1 MTPINIR
8 DLQTLAKKRLPR
20 LLYDYLD
27 GGTHDELTLA
37 ANTADF
43 AHLRF
48 VPRVLNDVSKVDLST
63 TIFGEQ
69 LSMPLICGPVGSLG
83 VLSRLGD
90 IATAK
95 AAEACG
101 ITSCLS
107 TTAVSSV
114 EDVTAART
122 NPIWF
127 QLYVMNEPGH
137 HQELI
142 RRAKAAKCRALV
154 LTVDTAIPATR
165 ERDVRHGYTYTA
177 KMKPSNIIDMLTK
190 VRWMQDVLMGPKLSF
205 GSMPGGKGNFKRIMS
220 KAGGELIAK
229 DLTWESFKAIRSM
242 WDGPLVLKGILSPKD
257 AVTALNYGADGIV
270 VSNHGGRQLDGA
282 ISTIKALGPVVD
294 AVNDKAVVMMDG
306 GIRRGQDIVKALAMG
321 AKVCLIGRGYAY
333 GLAANG
339 QAGVEQSI
347 EILRNE
353 MSSIMGMLGCTN
365 VSQLD
370 RSLLHTGE
378 RDVLGHDRCNGAATH
393 SSDPSVARALAEA
406 ASYLR

>member
-1 MTPINIR
+1 VTPINIR
-8 DLQTLAKKRLPR
+8 DMQTLAKKRLPR

-27 GGTHDELTLA
+27 GGTHDELTLT
-37 ANTADF
+37 ANMSDF
-43 AHLRF
+43 AQLRF
-48 VPRVLNDVSKVDLST
+48 VPPVLSDVSEIDLST
-63 TIFGEQ
+63 TIFGEK

-107 TTAVSSV
+107 TAAVSSV
-114 EDVTAART
+114 EDVTAARK

-137 HQELI
+137 YQELI
-142 RRAKAAKCRALV
+142 RRAKAARCRALV
-154 LTVDTAIPATR
+154 LTVDCAIPATR

-177 KMKPSNIIDMLTK
+177 KVKPSNIIDMLTRL
-190 VRWMQDVLMGPKLSF
+190 RWMQDVLMGPKLSF
-205 GSMPGGKGNFKRIMS
+205 GSLPGGKGNFKRIMA
-220 KAGGELIAK
+220 KAGGGMIAK
-229 DLTWESFKAIRSM
+229 NLTWDSFKAIRSM
-242 WDGPLVLKGILSPKD
+242 WDGPLVLKGILSPQD
-257 AVTALNYGADGIV
+257 AVMAVNYGADGIV

-282 ISTIKALGPVVD
+282 ISSIMALGPVVD

-321 AKVCLIGRGYAY
+321 AKACLIGRGYAY

-339 QAGVEQSI
+339 EAGVEKSI
-347 EILRNE
+347 EILRKE
-353 MSSIMGMLGCTN
+353 MMSTMGMLGCTS
-365 VSQLD
+365 VTQVG
-370 RSLLHTGE
+370 RGLLHTGQW
-378 RDVLGHDRCNGAATH
+378 RF
-393 SSDPSVARALAEA
+393 
-406 ASYLR
+406 